1 MVVDESS
8 AAPSHA
14 MRTRVRLAGV
24 TIAHL
29 VVDFLSYLIIP
40 LMSVLEGRTHLTPS
54 QGAILLATGSVSSG
68 IIQPVV
74 AIIGDKYDTRWIGPL
89 GLLLAAASMGM
100 LGYVDSFAGLMVLQA
115 IGAAGVGAFHPPG
128 AALMGHLSGRH
139 RALGVAIFYSAG
151 MFGGILG
158 NVSGPLFNARFGL
171 ERFVWLIPAGVVF
184 TAMLA
189 WVSWS
194 VSHLHVH
201 ARRDHNALS
210 RAERVERWRGVW
222 MLYAGNVLRFTVNMM
237 MVKIIIRWTEIEA
250 MQRASVGV
258 LDEATRRAASQING
272 PLQGA
277 MQIGMGVTGLLVGFL
292 VAESRHR
299 QMLVWVPC
307 IGAVA
312 IGAFPFAPG
321 EGVAFMLAVLAGVA
335 YGGIMPITITLAQR
349 LLPHRTS
356 LASGLMMGG
365 AWSVAG
371 VGPWLAQWLMTQFGM
386 TWACGV
392 TASLLVVSGA
402 MGLGIRP
409 PAPPMATFRPR
420 QTRDDLVLAAEES
433 RT

>member
-1 MVVDESS
+1 MTFSGVLGE
-8 AAPSHA
+8 HA
-14 MRTRVRLAGV
+14 TITRVRLAGV

-40 LMSVLEGRTHLTPS
+40 LMSVVEGRTHLTPS

-68 IIQPVV
+68 VIQPIV

-89 GLLLAAASMGM
+89 GLLLAAVAMGL
-100 LGYVDSFAGLMVLQA
+100 LGYVDSFAGVMLLQA

-158 NVSGPLFNARFGL
+158 NVSGPVLNARFGL

-189 WVSWS
+189 WVGWS
-194 VSHLHVH
+194 VTHHHAH
-201 ARRDHNALS
+201 ARHEHNALS
-210 RAERVERWRGVW
+210 VEERRLRWRGVW
-222 MLYAGNVLRFTVNMM
+222 MLYLGNVLRFTVNMM
-237 MVKIIIRWTEIEA
+237 MVKIIIRWTEVEA
-250 MQRASVGV
+250 MQRAGVSV
-258 LDEATRRAASQING
+258 LDEVTRKAASQING

-277 MQIGMGVTGLLVGFL
+277 MQIGMGITGLLVGFL
-292 VAESRHR
+292 VADSRHR
-299 QMLVWVPC
+299 QMLIWVPC
-307 IGAVA
+307 IGAAA
-312 IGAFPFAPG
+312 IGAFPFAG
-321 EGVAFMLAVLAGVA
+321 GQTTAFLLAVAAGVA

-365 AWSVAG
+365 AWSIAG
-371 VGPWLAQWLMTQFGM
+371 IGPTLAQWLMHDFGM
-386 TWACGV
+386 LVACEV
-392 TASLLVVSGA
+392 TAALLVASGVLGLWVHPPANPTQRASGA
-402 MGLGIRP
+402 RN
-409 PAPPMATFRPR
+409 
-420 QTRDDLVLAAEES
+420 DLLRVAEEARS
-433 RT
+433 